1 MKTISVDKYYMETK
15 RCTSCKFELPPGSF
29 NRNKSRKDGLQSKC
43 RECSRIHTR
52 NYYRENI
59 EDQRAK
65 TLARNRATQEKLYI
79 LVNEYLTKHP
89 CPCGESDPV
98 VIEAA
103 PEAPAAPTV
112 ELDGPIVPSEDTTTP
127 VTGKVHVPEGTVPE
141 TVTVTIGDGD
151 PIEVPVANI
160 TGPDEN
166 GDYSFTVD
174 VPTEALV
181 PGTPVTAEATV
192 KDPETGKVYEPGES
206 DPVGIEAAP

>member
-98 VIEAA
+98 V
-103 PEAPAAPTV
+103 
-112 ELDGPIVPSEDTTTP
+112 LDFHHLDQTTKEKEISTMIRNCNSW
-127 VTGKVHVPEGTVPE
+127 VKIQEEISKCQTLCCNCHRRE
-141 TVTVTIGDGD
+141 TAKQLGWK
-151 PIEVPVANI
+151 
-160 TGPDEN
+160 
-166 GDYSFTVD
+166 DYS
-174 VPTEALV
+174 
-181 PGTPVTAEATV
+181 TPAEN
-192 KDPETGKVYEPGES
+192 
-206 DPVGIEAAP
+206 